1 MRRALIACCLALATT
16 GCGDEEREPA
26 ASPDDPV
33 SAPAEPGR
41 PAATPPSPKGC
52 RRLGRRIVGAPLEA
66 AAERAGRR
74 RCPLRVAV
82 LDGESQALTED
93 FQPARINVRVKD
105 GVVTRVEF
113 MG

>member
-1 MRRALIACCLALATT
+1 MRRAVIACCLALAAT
-16 GCGDEEREPA
+16 GCGTEEQEPA

-33 SAPAEPGR
+33 SAPAEPAP
-41 PAATPPSPKGC
+41 PAATPPSPKAC
-52 RRLGRRIVGAPLEA
+52 RRLGRRIVGQPLEA
-66 AAERAGRR
+66 AGERADRR

-82 LDGESQALTED
+82 LDGKSQALTED
-93 FQPARINVRVKD
+93 FQPARINVRVQD